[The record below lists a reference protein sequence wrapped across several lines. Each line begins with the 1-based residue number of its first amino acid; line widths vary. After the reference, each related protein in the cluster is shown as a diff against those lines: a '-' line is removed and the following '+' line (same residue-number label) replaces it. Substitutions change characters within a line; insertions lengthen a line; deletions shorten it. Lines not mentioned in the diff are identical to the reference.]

1 MSKAFINAHYQS
13 KSFTRWVIK
22 MVTFAQLGQVKIITD
37 KLTDKKFLTKAIIK
51 EVM

>member
-1 MSKAFINAHYQS
+1 
-13 KSFTRWVIK
+13 

-37 KLTDKKFLTKAIIK
+37 KLTDKKFLTIAIIK